1 MPLESPEQ
9 LRALCQSGKEADP
22 GWYFIHRRLSIY
34 VTWVLLHT
42 AVTPNQVTGL
52 MMLAGMA
59 GAALL
64 VPHSAAANIAAFA
77 VLYLAFLL
85 DKVDGEI
92 ARYRHVSSVQGLLL
106 DRLHHLVVEPLI
118 FLAAAWHDWSQSRLL
133 GAWMAAW
140 VIVAV
145 GNLVDE
151 HQHLSAYIMFK
162 HMKGTLKRPDAHRHE
177 AGGGLRLMLRAMRPL
192 KGFRMFIVAVPALGL
207 AYALEA
213 WSGWPAI
220 RAYLYAS
227 AAGLGVMLAF
237 QAYYYFAFKLE
248 DEIGE
253 QAAYLAPD
261 APAIAPTEPACEAD
275 EADEAPARAA
285 SQA

>member
-1 MPLESPEQ
+1 MPLEHPEQ
-9 LRALCQSGKEADP
+9 LRPLCQSGKEADP

-42 AVTPNQVTGL
+42 PVTPNQVTGL
-52 MMLAGMA
+52 MMLSGVA

-64 VPHSAAANIAAFA
+64 VPHSGAANIAAFA

-92 ARYRHVSSVQGLLL
+92 ARYRHVSSVRGLLL

-118 FLAAAWHDWSQSRLL
+118 FLAAAWHVWSDSRSL

-162 HMKGTLKRPDAHRHE
+162 HMKGTRQRPDTRRHE
-177 AGGGLRLMLRAMRPL
+177 ASRSLRLMLRAMRPL
-192 KGFRMFIVAVPALGL
+192 KGFRMFIVAVPALAL
-207 AYALEA
+207 AYAVEA
-213 WSGWPAI
+213 WTGWPAI
-220 RAYLYAS
+220 LAYLVAS

-237 QAYYYFAFKLE
+237 QAYYYFTFKLE

-261 APAIAPTEPACEAD
+261 APEIVRTDHSSESD
-275 EADEAPARAA
+275 EDEEHPARTA
-285 SQA
+285 SRG

>member
-1 MPLESPEQ
+1 MAIESPTQ
-9 LRALCQSGKEADP
+9 LRAMCQAGKEADP
-22 GWYFIHRRLSIY
+22 GWYFVHRRLSIY

-42 AVTPNQVTGL
+42 SITPNQVTGL
-52 MMLAGMA
+52 MMLAGVA

-64 VPHSAAANIAAFA
+64 VPHSAAANIAAFF
-77 VLYLAFLL
+77 VLYLSFLL

-92 ARYRHVSSVQGLLL
+92 ARYRRVSSVKGLML

-118 FLAAAWHDWSQSRLL
+118 FLAAAWHDWMDSRVLA
-133 GAWMAAW
+133 AWMAAW

-162 HMKGTLKRPDAHRHE
+162 HMKGTRKRPDTHRHE
-177 AGGGLRLMLRAMRPL
+177 AASGLRLMLRAMRPL

-207 AYALEA
+207 AYAAE
-213 WSGWPAI
+213 SFTGWPAI
-220 RAYLYAS
+220 RWYLYAS
-227 AAGLGVMLAF
+227 GIGLFVMLAF
-237 QAYYYFAFKLE
+237 QAYYYFVFKLE

-253 QAAYLAPD
+253 HAVYLASD
-261 APAIAPTEPACEAD
+261 APAVDRPEPVSAD
-275 EADEAPARAA
+275 DEDDPPARTA
-285 SQA
+285 SRA

>member
-1 MPLESPEQ
+1 MAIESPQQ
-9 LRALCQSGKEADP
+9 LRALCQAGKEADP
-22 GWYFIHRRLSIY
+22 GWYFVHRRLSIY
-34 VTWVLLHT
+34 VTWALLHT
-42 AVTPNQVTGL
+42 PVTPNQVTGL
-52 MMLAGMA
+52 MMLAGVA

-92 ARYRHVSSVQGLLL
+92 ARYRRVSSVKGLML

-118 FLAAAWHDWSQSRLL
+118 FLAAAWHVWSESRAL

-162 HMKGTLKRPDAHRHE
+162 HMKGTRKRPDTRRHE
-177 AGGGLRLMLRAMRPL
+177 AASGLRLMLRAMRPL
-192 KGFRMFIVAVPALGL
+192 KGFRMFIVAVPALAL
-207 AYALEA
+207 AYVLEA
-213 WSGWPAI
+213 WTGWPAI
-220 RAYLYAS
+220 RTYLYAS
-227 AAGLGVMLAF
+227 AAGLAVMLAF
-237 QAYYYFAFKLE
+237 QAYYYFVFKLE

-253 QAAYLAPD
+253 QAAFLAPD
-261 APAIAPTEPACEAD
+261 APAVVPAGPAPEAD
-275 EADEAPARAA
+275 EEDADTVRAA
-285 SQA
+285 FRA